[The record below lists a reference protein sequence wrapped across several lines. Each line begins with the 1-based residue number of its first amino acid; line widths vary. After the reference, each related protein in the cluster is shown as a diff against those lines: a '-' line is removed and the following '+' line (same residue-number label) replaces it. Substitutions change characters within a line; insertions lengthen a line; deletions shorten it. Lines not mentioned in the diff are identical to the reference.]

1 MLDWDDKTYVAKYSN
16 FYVASEEN
24 NYRLFLS
31 GYNNVTSS
39 LPDGLTSGGHSN
51 AEFSTTDEDNDSDGA
66 NNCAE
71 QFSGG
76 KVFHSHCSIF
86 TINFLHL

>member
-24 NYRLFLS
+24 KYRLFLS
-31 GYNNVTSS
+31 GYNNATST
-39 LPDGLTSGGHSN
+39 LPDGFTSGGHAN
-51 AEFSTTDEDNDSDGA
+51 AEFSTLDEDNDSDDA
-66 NNCAE
+66 TNCAD

-76 KVFHSHCSIF
+76 RRVYFVYNYDTF
-86 TINFLHL
+86 FFGL